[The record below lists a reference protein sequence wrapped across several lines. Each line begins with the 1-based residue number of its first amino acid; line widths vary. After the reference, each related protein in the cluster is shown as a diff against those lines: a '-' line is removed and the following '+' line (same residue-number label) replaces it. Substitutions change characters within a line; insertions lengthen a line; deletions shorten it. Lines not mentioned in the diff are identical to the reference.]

1 MGRSCPLGAEAPIL
15 ATGRGDRSR
24 PSVLVPVRARATPV
38 DAVSMDCREAP
49 SAVHAIRPEI
59 EILMDPTAVE
69 RTGRVPDPRA
79 AFAELSKIMLGAQPL
94 SDTLTRIAELAKQTI
109 PGAAEVSVTL
119 MQDGAG
125 TSVAFTGPL
134 ASQLDERQYEAGFG
148 PCMDA
153 ALSGRTIPIA
163 DTAHSDTYQD
173 FGRLVARHGI
183 THTLSIGLPV
193 ERRSVGAL
201 NIYGSAGVP
210 FDETTAELAT
220 AFASYAAVA
229 VANAGVYAGTATL
242 AANLQKALES
252 RGVIDQA
259 KGILMREHRCSAE
272 AAFDELVRRSNSGNR
287 RLREIAQDIVDDVQR
302 EPGA

>member
-1 MGRSCPLGAEAPIL
+1 
-15 ATGRGDRSR
+15 
-24 PSVLVPVRARATPV
+24 
-38 DAVSMDCREAP
+38 MDCREEP
-49 SAVHAIRPEI
+49 PAVHAIHPGI
-59 EILMDPTAVE
+59 EVLMDPTTGE
-69 RTGRVPDPRA
+69 RTGRVPDPRE

-94 SDTLTRIAELAKQTI
+94 SDTLARVAELAKQTI

-119 MQDGAG
+119 MQDGAVF
-125 TSVAFTGPL
+125 SVAFTGPL

-183 THTLSIGLPV
+183 THTLSTGLPV

-201 NIYGSAGVP
+201 NIYGINGTP
-210 FDETTAELAT
+210 FDETTVELAT

-259 KGILMREHRCSAE
+259 KGILMREYRCSAE
-272 AAFDELVRRSNSGNR
+272 VAFDELVRRSNSGNR